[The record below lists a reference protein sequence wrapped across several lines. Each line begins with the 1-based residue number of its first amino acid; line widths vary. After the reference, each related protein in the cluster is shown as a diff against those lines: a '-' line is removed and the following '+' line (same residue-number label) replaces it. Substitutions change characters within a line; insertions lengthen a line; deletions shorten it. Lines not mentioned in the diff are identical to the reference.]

1 MGISLDELRGLLSA
15 RESEHLEFKE
25 AKSRYDFEKLVQY
38 CAALCNEGGGKIILG
53 VTDERPRRVVGSH
66 AFDALERTRQ
76 ALFQRLRIRVMADEV
91 DHPDG
96 RVVVFHVPGRAAGT
110 PVSVDGKY
118 LMRAGDSLVPMLE
131 SRLRQIFAE
140 EAGDFSAQICPDATL
155 EDLDTAALEAFR
167 ESWGRNSKSAR
178 QGVERLA
185 VRQLLRDAELMS
197 DEGVTYAALI
207 LFGSKPAVD
216 RLLPQAELIFEY
228 RSAPNALGTQDREG
242 FRAGFFLYHDQLWD
256 RINLR
261 NDVQPFL
268 DGLFRREIPT
278 FNEDVF
284 REAVL
289 NAVCHRDYRD
299 GGSVFVRQFPRSL
312 EVVSPGG
319 FLPGITPENVLWRQ
333 KPRNRRLAESFERCG
348 LVERSGQGVN
358 RMYEES
364 IKQGKPVP
372 DFSRTDEHEVLV
384 VMRGEVQDPQFLRV
398 LEQIGQET
406 LSSFDTGD
414 FIVVDCLYRDRP
426 VPIAYRDRLDSLR
439 DRGVVERIGRGRGV
453 RHILSKRFYEA
464 LGISGAYTRSRGL
477 DRETNKELLFRHIA
491 EHNQEGSQLSDL
503 VQVLPMLSGNQVQKL
518 LQELKTN
525 GRVHVKGSTRGAR
538 WFVGP
543 ESRIT

>member
-1 MGISLDELRGLLSA
+1 LGTPLDELRGLLTA
-15 RESEHLEFKE
+15 REGEQLEFKE

-53 VTDERPRRVVGSH
+53 VTDKRPRQVVGSQ
-66 AFDALERTRQ
+66 AFDVLERTRQ

-96 RVVVFHVPGRAAGT
+96 RVVVFHVPGRAAGS

-118 LMRAGDSLVPMLE
+118 LMRAGDSLVPM
-131 SRLRQIFAE
+131 SDSHLRQIFAE
-140 EAGDFSAQICPDATL
+140 DAGDFSAQVCPAAKL
-155 EDLDTAALEAFR
+155 EDLDATAVEAFR
-167 ESWGRNSKSAR
+167 ERWRQNARNTKR
-178 QGVERLA
+178 GLERLPI
-185 VRQLLRDAELMS
+185 QQILRDAELMI
-197 DEGVTYAALI
+197 DEQVTNAALI
-207 LFGSKPAVD
+207 LFGTKPAMD
-216 RLLPQAELIFEY
+216 RLLPQAEVIFEY
-228 RSAPNALGTQDREG
+228 RSAPNTLGTQDRDG

-278 FNEDVF
+278 FNEAVF

-299 GGSVFVRQFPRSL
+299 GGSVFVRQFPRAL

-384 VMRGEVQDPQFLRV
+384 VIHGEVQDPQFLRV
-398 LEQIGQET
+398 LEEIGQET

-414 FIVVDCLYRDRP
+414 FIVVDCLYRDRK
-426 VPIAYRDRLDSLR
+426 VPDAYRDRLDPLR

-464 LGISGAYTRSRGL
+464 LGLSGAYTRSRGL
-477 DRETNKELLFRHIA
+477 DRETNKELLFRHIL
-491 EHNQEGSQLSDL
+491 EHNEGGSQLNDL

-518 LQELKTN
+518 LQEMKSS
-525 GRVHVKGSTRGAR
+525 GRVHVQGSTRGAR

-543 ESRIT
+543 DSLLT